1 MKLTSGT
8 GAVLNPEEFDNLLS
22 DQDEQLRVNQ
32 SCAEKLGRAAAQSDM
47 NDAYAHEVL
56 TSKSESFP
64 SKEADSDEEKKAE
77 E

>member
-8 GAVLNPEEFDNLLS
+8 GAVLNPEDFDNLVS
-22 DQDEQLRVNQ
+22 DQDKKLQVNQ

-47 NDAYAHEVL
+47 NDAYAREVS

-64 SKEADSDEEKKAE
+64 SNEAENDDDSQTKE
-77 E
+77 